1 MEILTIIKGFII
13 GGSMLIPGVSGGT
26 MAMIL
31 KLYRRLITSISSF
44 MKHKKESVLFLLQFC
59 IGAGA
64 AWLILSRPMVAL
76 NGAFPKQMACF
87 VVGAIVGGIPVIYR
101 ETKETKFSIWSL
113 VFLAI
118 GLVLVFGLAALPRN
132 GFENSGAGLGGVM
145 IQFLAGILG
154 ALALILPGISFS
166 SMLYMMGVY
175 DFIWGA
181 VGNRDVVA
189 LLPFGLGM
197 IIGILFL
204 TKFLDVAMTRF
215 PHATYMIILGFVI
228 GSIWDILK
236 EMPAAPAG
244 VEIPVCIALMAV
256 GFLVNFLLSR
266 TEDKNGKN
274 SQ

>member
-31 KLYRRLITSISSF
+31 TLYRRLITSISSF

-101 ETKETKFSIWSL
+101 ETKETKFSIWSV

-204 TKFLDVAMTRF
+204 TKFLDVAMTRV

-244 VEIPVCIALMAV
+244 VEIPVCIALMAA
-256 GFLVNFLLSR
+256 GFLIIYLLSR
-266 TEDKNGKN
+266 TEDKYEKN